1 MYATPS
7 LNQSLSTGTL
17 PLVLAVFTILF
28 GQGMGIVFGLN
39 EDAIK
44 SRLSASAAEVR
55 ETVYKSDDDAI
66 KAVLDKSWVYMQRAH
81 LHAGGMG
88 TTALVLILLLGLL
101 GASQRVTVAI
111 GVGLGAGGFGYSI
124 YWMWAGFRAPALGST
139 GAAKESLK
147 WLAMPSSGAFV
158 VATVAVLVLL
168 IVTCVRQRRAA
179 SQPMTIANP

>member
-1 MYATPS
+1 
-7 LNQSLSTGTL
+7 
-17 PLVLAVFTILF
+17 LVLAVLTILF

-39 EDAIK
+39 EDAVK

-55 ETVYKSDDDAI
+55 ETVYKSDDATI

-88 TTALVLILLLGLL
+88 TTALALILLLCLL
-101 GASQRVTVAI
+101 GASQRMTVAI
-111 GVGLGAGGFGYSI
+111 GVGLEAGGFGYSI
-124 YWMWAGFRAPALGST
+124 YWMLAGFRAPALGGT

-147 WLAMPSSGAFV
+147 WLAMPSSDAFV

-168 IVTCVRQRRAA
+168 IVTCVRRRRAA
-179 SQPMTIANP
+179 SQPMATANP